1 MHWPFVVHQ
10 TYVRRMDIHAPF
22 GGQQQGGISTPRGA
36 PGIFIFTGHGAGLIG
51 YKDRYESDGS
61 FRYTGQG
68 QVGDMRMVSG
78 NSAIRDHASDGKDL
92 LIFSQ
97 QKRGGLVRFEG
108 LFSCAG
114 WEIERQNGLDGVE
127 RDAIVF
133 HLVPL
138 RELEIEAGDVAVA
151 PAPAISLPELRK
163 RALAAAAPATGK
175 QASPAATIFVRSRD
189 VRDYVLARAN
199 GVCEAC
205 AEPAPFTTAT
215 GRPYLEAHH
224 IRRLSDGGPDDP
236 RHVGGVCPNCHRRA
250 HYGADRSAFN
260 TALQLSVDA
269 AEAGQEVGATRSP
282 RVPS

>member
-10 TYVRRMDIHAPF
+10 SYVRRTDIHATF
-22 GGQQQGGISTPRGA
+22 GGQQQGGISTPRA
-36 PGIFIFTGHGAGLIG
+36 TPGIFIFTGHGAGLIG
-51 YKDRYESDGS
+51 YKDRYEADGS

-68 QVGDMRMVSG
+68 QVGDMRMMSG
-78 NSAIRDHASDGKDL
+78 NSAICDHAAEGRDL

-114 WEIERQNGLDGVE
+114 WEIERQNDFDGVE

-133 HLVPL
+133 NLVPL
-138 RELEIEAGDVAVA
+138 RELEVEAGDLATAAA
-151 PAPAISLPELRK
+151 PAVSLSQLRK
-163 RALAAAAPATGK
+163 RAVAAAAPAIGK
-175 QASPAATIFVRSRD
+175 QVSPTATVFVRSRD

-199 GVCEAC
+199 GICEAC
-205 AEPAPFTTAT
+205 GEPAPFTTAT

-236 RHVGGVCPNCHRRA
+236 RHVGGICPNCHRRA
-250 HYGADRSAFN
+250 HHGADRGAFN
-260 TALQLSVDA
+260 NALQLKVDA
-269 AEAGQEVGATRSP
+269 AEAGREASV
-282 RVPS
+282 V

>member
-10 TYVRRMDIHAPF
+10 TYVRRKDIHAPF
-22 GGQQQGGISTPRGA
+22 GGQQQGGISTPRSA
-36 PGIFIFTGHGAGLIG
+36 PGIFIFTGHGASLIG
-51 YKDRYESDGS
+51 YKDRYEADGA

-68 QVGDMRMVSG
+68 QVGDMRMASG
-78 NSAIRDHASDGKDL
+78 NSAIRDHAADGKDL

-114 WEIERQNGLDGVE
+114 WEMERQTGVDGAE

-138 RELEIEAGDVAVA
+138 RELEIEAGDVAEA
-151 PAPAISLPELRK
+151 QAPAISLSELRK

-175 QASPAATIFVRSRD
+175 QASPVATVFVRSRD

-199 GVCEAC
+199 GICEAC
-205 AEPAPFTTAT
+205 NEAAPFTTAS

-236 RHVGGVCPNCHRRA
+236 RHVGGICPNCHRRA
-250 HYGADRSAFN
+250 HFSADRAAFN
-260 TALQLSVDA
+260 AALQLRVDFSESLGKA
-269 AEAGQEVGATRSP
+269 ST
-282 RVPS
+282 

>member
-1 MHWPFVVHQ
+1 
-10 TYVRRMDIHAPF
+10 
-22 GGQQQGGISTPRGA
+22 
-36 PGIFIFTGHGAGLIG
+36 
-51 YKDRYESDGS
+51 
-61 FRYTGQG
+61 
-68 QVGDMRMVSG
+68 MRMVSG
-78 NSAIRDHASDGKDL
+78 NSAIRDHAADGKDL

-114 WEIERQNGLDGVE
+114 WEMERQNGLDGVE

-175 QASPAATIFVRSRD
+175 QASPAATVFVRSRD
-189 VRDYVLARAN
+189 VRDYVLARAD

-205 AEPAPFTTAT
+205 GDAAPFTTAS

-236 RHVGGVCPNCHRRA
+236 RHVGGICPNCHRRA

-260 TALQLSVDA
+260 AALQLSVDA
-269 AEAGQEVGATRSP
+269 AEADQEVSATRSL

>member
-10 TYVRRMDIHAPF
+10 TYVRRTEIHALF
-22 GGQQQGGISTPRGA
+22 GGQQQGGISTPRAA
-36 PGIFIFTGHGAGLIG
+36 PGIFIFTGHGAGLVG
-51 YKDRYESDGS
+51 YKDRYETDGS

-78 NSAIRDHASDGKDL
+78 NSAIRDHAADGKDL

-97 QKRGGLVRFEG
+97 EKRGGLVRFEG

-114 WEIERQNGLDGVE
+114 WEVERQDGMDGLE

-138 RELEIEAGDVAVA
+138 RELEIEAGDVTEA
-151 PAPAISLPELRK
+151 PAPAASLPQLRK
-163 RALAAAAPATGK
+163 RALAAAAPASGK
-175 QASPAATIFVRSRD
+175 QMSPAATVFVRSRD
-189 VRDYVLARAN
+189 VRDYVLARAD

-205 AEPAPFTTAT
+205 DEAAPFMTAN
-215 GRPYLEAHH
+215 GRPYLEVHH

-236 RHVGGVCPNCHRRA
+236 RHVGGICPNCHRRA
-250 HYGADRSAFN
+250 HYGEDRGALN
-260 TALQLSVDA
+260 VALQLNVDA
-269 AEAGQEVGATRSP
+269 AEAAQEASSVGS
-282 RVPS
+282 